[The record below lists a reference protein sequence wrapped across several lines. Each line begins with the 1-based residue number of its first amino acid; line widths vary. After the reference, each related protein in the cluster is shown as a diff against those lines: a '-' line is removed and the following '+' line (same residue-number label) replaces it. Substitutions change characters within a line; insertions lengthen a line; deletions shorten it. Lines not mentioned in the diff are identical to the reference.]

1 MRGIFVRTADGR
13 LRAGWRYV
21 LFVLAL
27 LVAGVL
33 VSVIHHVLH
42 LPPLRDEAGLV
53 LPGSLLDR
61 GVLTLGVTLGVTAAF
76 VVLLERRP
84 FSSVGLPLHGPWG
97 RGIGAGF
104 LLGAAPVALLVA
116 VLASTGHARVSLA
129 LPAPAYLLHR
139 WLPLAIGL
147 ALVSS
152 QEELML
158 RGYGLQALAE
168 GGGRWFA
175 ALFTG
180 ALFGAMHAGNPGAN
194 VLGVLNTAANAVLLA
209 WLVLRTGSLWIA
221 CAYHTGWNVT
231 GALLFGMRLSG
242 MDHGAG
248 LLATRLAGPG
258 WLTGGAYGFE
268 GSALVGL
275 LELVVLGLA
284 VAFAPR
290 LPGHPDLRRYFGA
303 PTPPGEAAEPAEPPS
318 AP

>member
-1 MRGIFVRTADGR
+1 MRGIFVRTTDGR
-13 LRAGWRYV
+13 VRAGWRYV

-27 LVAGVL
+27 LLAGVL
-33 VSVIHHVLH
+33 ASVIRHVLH
-42 LPPLRDEAGLV
+42 LPPLRSEEGLV
-53 LPGSLLDR
+53 LPGSLVVR
-61 GVLTLGVTLGVTAAF
+61 GVLTLGLTLGVTAAF
-76 VVLLERRP
+76 LRFLERRP

-97 RGIGAGF
+97 RGIAAGL
-104 LLGAAPVALLVA
+104 LLGAAPVVLLVA
-116 VLASTGHARVSLA
+116 LLAATGHARVSFAVLT
-129 LPAPAYLLHR
+129 PADLLGR
-139 WLPLAIGL
+139 WLPLAVGF

-194 VLGVLNTAANAVLLA
+194 VLGVVNTAANAVLLA

-221 CAYHTGWNVT
+221 CAYHAGWNLT
-231 GALLFGMRLSG
+231 GAMLFGMRLSG
-242 MDHGAG
+242 LDHGGG
-248 LLATRLAGPG
+248 LLAIRLAGPG

-275 LELVVLGLA
+275 LELVVLSFA

-303 PTPPGEAAEPAEPPS
+303 PPPRETAEPSS

>member
-1 MRGIFVRTADGR
+1 MGGIFVRPAHGR

-27 LVAGVL
+27 LLAGVL
-33 VSVIHHVLH
+33 ASAIRRVLD
-42 LPPLRDEAGLV
+42 LPPLRSEGGLV
-53 LPGSLLDR
+53 LPGSLLVR
-61 GVLTLGVTLGVTAAF
+61 GLLTLGLTLGVTAVF
-76 VVLLERRP
+76 VRLLEGRP

-97 RGIGAGF
+97 RGLGAGL
-104 LLGAAPVALLVA
+104 LLGSAPVALLVT
-116 VLASTGHARVSLA
+116 VLAATGHARVSLA
-129 LPAPAYLLHR
+129 VPTSADLLGQ
-139 WLPLAIGL
+139 WLPLTIAL

-180 ALFGAMHAGNPGAN
+180 ALFGVMHVGNPGAN
-194 VLGVLNTAANAVLLA
+194 VLGVVNTAANAVLLA

-221 CAYHTGWNVT
+221 CAYHAGWNLT
-231 GALLFGMRLSG
+231 GAMIFGLRLSG
-242 MDHGAG
+242 LDHAGG

-268 GSALVGL
+268 GSAVVGL
-275 LELVVLGLA
+275 LELLVLSLA
-284 VAFAPR
+284 VALAPR
-290 LPGHPDLRRYFGA
+290 LPGHPDLLRYFGA
-303 PTPPGEAAEPAEPPS
+303 RTPPDGAS
-318 AP
+318 